1 MDDIDDLNARIA
13 NLAVFFDPIAFA
25 RREDRSF
32 QKRRESALRKA
43 ANRYARSASG
53 AGDSISLR

>member
-1 MDDIDDLNARIA
+1 MDDIDGLNARIA
-13 NLAVFFDPIAFA
+13 DLAVFLDPIAFA
-25 RREDRSF
+25 RPEDRSF

-53 AGDSISLR
+53 VGDSTRLP